1 MTAELDELLEWLK
14 TRHGVHVPETQR
26 AFVAAFVE
34 SRQKARGWSE
44 YRAALETD
52 DGERNALID
61 ASTIGETYFFRDE
74 AQFRVLRNE
83 ILPRFRRH
91 FGRLPTIWS
100 AACSTGEE
108 ALSLLLLLADAWGLP
123 VESCRGHVWASD
135 VNRTS
140 LHAFEGGVF
149 RPNSVREDGQ
159 GFHRL
164 LEPYL
169 DTPSGTVR
177 VPKAVVDLVER
188 RPVNLIADDLEAL
201 PRKFDLVVL
210 RNMMIYVALEER
222 PTIYRRIVDRLS
234 DEGVLI
240 LGKAELPFFHDDEMS
255 LAELDGTFVFVRN
268 SSSVWT
274 STERRKAWPART

>member
-1 MTAELDELLEWLK
+1 MTELDELLEWLK

-26 AFVAAFVE
+26 AAVLAFVG
-34 SRQKARGWSE
+34 SRQKGRRWAE
-44 YRAALETD
+44 YLQALEAD
-52 DGERNALID
+52 DDERNALID

-91 FGRLPTIWS
+91 FARHPTIWS

-108 ALSLLLLLADAWGLP
+108 ALSLLFLLADVWGLP
-123 VESCRGHVWASD
+123 VEACKGRVWASD

-140 LHAFEGGVF
+140 LHAFERGEF
-149 RPNSVREDGQ
+149 RSNSVREDGQ

-169 DTPSGTVR
+169 DTRTGTVR
-177 VPKAVVDLVER
+177 VPKSVVDLVER
-188 RPVNLIADDLEAL
+188 RPLNLIADDLEVL
-201 PRKFDLVVL
+201 PLKFDLIVL

-240 LGKAELPFFHDDEMS
+240 LGKAELPFFQDDEMS

-274 STERRKAWPART
+274 STERKKAWPART